1 MRYVIPPASSGSV
14 LGSPPSWSCLECTQ
28 EASYQTPNH
37 LIWLHPTWRSSSSI
51 PRSVWMFPHPFWGHP
66 IGWKIDGALSWKWAP
81 PLKPDLSGEVT
92 RVGLVAGPCSMG
104 LGQKKHRHTAWQNN
118 MELRPCE
125 PTIRSEG
132 QQDMVQFV
140 PSGRRR
146 WGPGHPD
153 TWHRILVPSDR
164 YTCLF

>member
-1 MRYVIPPASSGSV
+1 MPGMHPGGILSDAQPPNLA
-14 LGSPPSWSCLECTQ
+14 PSHMKEQQLYSEVCLD
-28 EASYQTPNH
+28 
-37 LIWLHPTWRSSSSI
+37 L
-51 PRSVWMFPHPFWGHP
+51 PHPFWGHP
-66 IGWKIDGALSWKWAP
+66 IGWKRDGALSWIWAQ

-92 RVGLVAGPCSMG
+92 REGLVAGPCSMG

-140 PSGRRR
+140 PSGGRR